1 MNQTL
6 VYVKTT
12 TTIRHVPM
20 STHVRGER
28 YLCQWRLIFS
38 YKRLIRD
45 YKTSSIFFTS
55 SFKDMNL
62 VFYFSSLL
70 FSFQFVLFTRF
81 FHLELI
87 KLSTLNQL
95 RVIFL
100 INATLNTMKKY
111 KSLFMIYTGISFH
124 RVLKVKV
131 FRAGLVAV
139 DDDARSLLSLS
150 NTRAHFKSIK
160 RSAVHANCLLAHKLC
175 TTAGVTNPE
184 HVVQHFAF

>member
-1 MNQTL
+1 
-6 VYVKTT
+6 
-12 TTIRHVPM
+12 M

-28 YLCQWRLIFS
+28 YFCQWRLIFS
-38 YKRLIRD
+38 SRRLIRD
-45 YKTSSIFFTS
+45 YKTSSIFFFLHLPS
-55 SFKDMNL
+55 KIWAWFSISHR
-62 VFYFSSLL
+62 YFF
-70 FSFQFVLFTRF
+70 FSFQSILFTRF

-87 KLSTLNQL
+87 KLSSFNRL

-100 INATLNTMKKY
+100 INATLNTMSKY
-111 KSLFMIYTGISFH
+111 KSLFMISTGIFFH

-139 DDDARSLLSLS
+139 DDDARSLLSLP
-150 NTRAHFKSIK
+150 NTRAHFKSVK

-184 HVVQHFAF
+184 HVAQHFAF